1 MALKPVRTEQAP
13 TVGHVSHD
21 AQARV
26 DKRVREIL
34 ARRDAA
40 RAATGPAPQAPV
52 MERSTAAPGGGVAV
66 KSRS

>member
-1 MALKPVRTEQAP
+1 MALKPVRTEQTH

-21 AQARV
+21 AQVRV

-34 ARRDAA
+34 ARQEAA
-40 RAATGPAPQAPV
+40 RAATSPAPQAPV
-52 MERSTAAPGGGVAV
+52 TERSTAALRGGAAI

>member
-1 MALKPVRTEQAP
+1 VRTEQAAS
-13 TVGHVSHD
+13 VGHVSHD

-26 DKRVREIL
+26 DERVREIL

-40 RAATGPAPQAPV
+40 RAATSPAPQAPV
-52 MERSTAAPGGGVAV
+52 TERSTAAPGGGVAV